1 MTRRTFLCLTAAVTV
16 LAALRIPAAQ
26 AAAEHVRVYKTAS
39 CGCCTGWIRHLERH
53 GFRVSAQDLPQAA
66 LMQKKLKS
74 GLNPEQ
80 SSCHTAEIA
89 GYVVEGHVPARELK
103 RLLSERPDAIG
114 LAVPD
119 MPLGSP
125 GMEAGDDRDAY
136 DVLLIRRDGRA
147 DVFAHYPEA

>member
-74 GLNPEQ
+74 GLKPEQ

-147 DVFAHYPEA
+147 EVFARY